1 MAEILG
7 DLLKQKRDNFRVE
20 LRRKATE
27 ELFKQKRRI
36 FTNNEQTQFTEEK
49 IHIWYMNLVNQNYQE
64 TLEEIKQYLSNKNVE
79 LNFLTLINK
88 HEVYQQL
95 LNIWNKQELDYKIIQ
110 QLLYIFANL
119 HSYNVFDDLKLLQNE
134 QLMGKLFDLLQ
145 MTSYKE
151 IQSQIFFLLANLL
164 GMDNGV
170 KARKLADYGFCTLIK
185 NMWMNN
191 LIYFEIENIIDFC
204 WFLSNFFHYNQN
216 NVAGFTL
223 SEVKAVLPIILE
235 CITQNEKDIKLY
247 SLITLKSMC
256 LAKEEVFGIIINKL
270 KIFNDLMN
278 MQRVSNDEEISLQI
292 LEIIASF
299 ALADDQITTQLI
311 NEFKIL
317 DFFLQIYIQP
327 GRNKQKEFK
336 KMILWGLNNL
346 CCNDNFQILQTII
359 KHDLIKFI
367 QKDENET
374 EIVKDILEVIRSL
387 SQLKNTDLLKY
398 VLMSRNVVDIVMNQL
413 KLKTTKA
420 IVLTC
425 LNIVHNFAYQIGK
438 HSQSDINMAIEMFI
452 SKGFDKILNQLE
464 FDPDH
469 DINIEAQRLTEAFLQ

>member
-1 MAEILG
+1 MAEFLG

-20 LRRKATE
+20 LKRKATE

-36 FTNNEQTQFTEEK
+36 FNNNEQIYLTDEK
-49 IHIWYMNLVNQNYQE
+49 INIWYMNLVNQKYE
-64 TLEEIKQYLSNKNVE
+64 DTLDEIRQSLSNSTIEYNI
-79 LNFLTLINK
+79 LLINK
-88 HEVYQQL
+88 HEVYQLL
-95 LNIWNKQELDYKIIQ
+95 LNIWNKQELDYIIIQ

-119 HSYNVFDDLKLLQNE
+119 HSYNVFDDLKFLQNE
-134 QLMGKLFDLLQ
+134 KLMERLFNLLQ
-145 MTSYKE
+145 MTTYQQ
-151 IQSQIFFLLANLL
+151 IQSQIFFLLSNLV

-170 KARKLADYGFCTLIK
+170 KARQLADYGFCTLIK
-185 NMWMNN
+185 KMWMNK
-191 LIYFEIENIIDFC
+191 LIYCKIENIKDFC
-204 WFLSNFFHYNQN
+204 WFLSNFFYYNQN

-223 SEVKAVLPIILE
+223 TEVREVLPIVLE
-235 CITQNEKDIKLY
+235 CIKYNDKEIKLY

-256 LAKEEVFGIIINKL
+256 QAKEEVYSIILNKL

-278 MQRVSNDEEISLQI
+278 MQRTSDDEEISLKT

-299 ALADDQITTQLI
+299 ALADDEITTQLV

-336 KMILWGLNNL
+336 KIILWGLNNL
-346 CCNDNFQILQTII
+346 CCNNDFQILQIII
-359 KHDLIKFI
+359 KHDLIKYI

-374 EIVKDILEVIRSL
+374 EIIKDILEVIRSL
-387 SQLKNTDLLKY
+387 SQLKNPDLLKY
-398 VLMSRNVVDIVMNQL
+398 VLMSGNVVDIVMNQL
-413 KLKTTKA
+413 KLKISKG

-452 SKGFDKILNQLE
+452 SKGFDKILNQME
-464 FDPDH
+464 FDPDN
-469 DINIEAQRLTEAFLQ
+469 DINIEAQRLTETFLM